1 MKTRDQIIS
10 FIAKNKDLFRNKF
23 HITKIGIFGSFA
35 RGEQNKES
43 DLDLIVEFEDNT
55 QNLYDL
61 KLDIKEFFRSELGI
75 EIDICREK
83 YIKPRIK
90 RKYLKRLC
98 MLIKDKHSLESIIE
112 AIDRILEYTSGI
124 KSADELNEDYRNFD
138 ATMMNFIVIPAHH
151 LNVKSNTVI
160 IYELVDFP
168 SLLEKMLTAFFK
180 ISLSIFAWRSSF

>member
-23 HITKIGIFGSFA
+23 HITKIGFFGSFA
-35 RGEQNKES
+35 RGEQNEES

-90 RKYLKRLC
+90 KEILKETL
-98 MLIKDKHSLESIIE
+98 
-112 AIDRILEYTSGI
+112 YV
-124 KSADELNEDYRNFD
+124 N
-138 ATMMNFIVIPAHH
+138 
-151 LNVKSNTVI
+151 
-160 IYELVDFP
+160 
-168 SLLEKMLTAFFK
+168 
-180 ISLSIFAWRSSF
+180 

>member
-1 MKTRDQIIS
+1 MRTRDQIIS

-61 KLDIKEFFRSELGI
+61 KLDIKEYFRSKLGI
-75 EIDICREK
+75 EVDIYREK

-90 RKYLKRLC
+90 KEILKETL
-98 MLIKDKHSLESIIE
+98 
-112 AIDRILEYTSGI
+112 YV
-124 KSADELNEDYRNFD
+124 N
-138 ATMMNFIVIPAHH
+138 
-151 LNVKSNTVI
+151 
-160 IYELVDFP
+160 
-168 SLLEKMLTAFFK
+168 
-180 ISLSIFAWRSSF
+180 